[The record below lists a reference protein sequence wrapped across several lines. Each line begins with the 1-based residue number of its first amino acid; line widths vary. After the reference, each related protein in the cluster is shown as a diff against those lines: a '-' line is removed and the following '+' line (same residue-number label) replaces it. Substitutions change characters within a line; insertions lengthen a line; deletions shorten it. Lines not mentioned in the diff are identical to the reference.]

1 MMDADLSPFGESLAI
16 DDLHRG
22 AVDVDSHRE
31 TTAWPSA
38 IDLAGGVGEVLDS
51 VISLRN
57 ENQPRC
63 DRLYDVNAA
72 VLCRDKSD

>member
-1 MMDADLSPFGESLAI
+1 MMDADLSPFGESSLAI

-51 VISLRN
+51 VISL
-57 ENQPRC
+57 
-63 DRLYDVNAA
+63 
-72 VLCRDKSD
+72 